1 MVVNERR
8 LKIKLQPH
16 VLRWARER
24 AGFGPVELAGKLQV
38 KPERVLE
45 WETSGEI
52 SVAQAGKLAQRTY
65 TPEGYL
71 FLDEPPEDYLPIA
84 DFRTVGDRPLGRP
97 SPNLLD
103 TVYTM
108 QSRQAWMREELLSE
122 EADPLQF
129 VGSFDDNADVE
140 EIADG
145 MRYVLRLENDW
156 ASRNSSWS
164 ASLRQLR
171 NRIEE
176 SGVLVFIN
184 GIVGNNTHRKL
195 DPEEFRGFAL
205 VDEYAPLIFI
215 NNADFTSAQMFTLAH
230 ELAHIFVGHEGV
242 SNFEALLPSD
252 HAAERFCN
260 SIAAEFLVPHTD
272 LEDLWEAVAND
283 NDPYQ
288 QIARE
293 FKVSVVVAARRALDL
308 NLIDRATYFDF
319 YGDYLADERRRK
331 ENSPGGGDFW
341 NNQNVRLGRRFSA
354 AIARAV
360 KEGRLLY
367 RDAYALTGLNGRTFE
382 RFVHWATE
390 S

>member
-1 MVVNERR
+1 MKERR
-8 LKIKLQPH
+8 LKIKLQPE

-24 AGFGPVELAGKLQV
+24 AGFDPIELAGKLQV
-38 KPERVLE
+38 KPDRVLE
-45 WETSGEI
+45 WEISGEI

-84 DFRTVGDRPLGRP
+84 DFRTVGDLPLNRP
-97 SPNLLD
+97 SPDLLD

-122 EADPLQF
+122 EADPLKF
-129 VGSFDDNADVE
+129 VGYFSDSTDIE
-140 EIADG
+140 EVANGIRD
-145 MRYVLRLENDW
+145 VLRLGNDW
-156 ASRNSSWS
+156 ASRNPSWS
-164 ASLRQLR
+164 AALRQLR

-184 GIVGNNTHRKL
+184 GIVDNNTHRRL
-195 DPEEFRGFAL
+195 DPDEFRGFAL

-260 SIAAEFLVPHTD
+260 SIAAEFLVPQVD
-272 LEDLWEAVAND
+272 LEAMWETLGKEKK
-283 NDPYQ
+283 PYQ
-288 QIARE
+288 EIARE
-293 FKVSVVVAARRALDL
+293 FKVSVIVAARRALDL
-308 NLIDRATYFDF
+308 NLTDRATYLDF
-319 YGDYLADERRRK
+319 YGEYLTDELRRK

-341 NNQNVRLGRRFSA
+341 NNQNMRLGRRFSV

-367 RDAYALTGLNGRTFE
+367 REAYALTGLNGRTFE
-382 RFVHWATE
+382 RFVPWATE

>member
-1 MVVNERR
+1 MREGR
-8 LKIKLQPH
+8 LKIKLQPE

-24 AGFGPVELAGKLQV
+24 AGFDPIELAGKLQV

-71 FLDEPPEDYLPIA
+71 FLDEPPEDHLPIA
-84 DFRTVGDRPLGRP
+84 DFRTVGDRPLARP

-108 QSRQAWMREELLSE
+108 QSRQAWMREELLYE
-122 EADPLQF
+122 EADPLKF
-129 VGSFDDNADVE
+129 VGYFSDSTGIEEVANGIRDV
-140 EIADG
+140 
-145 MRYVLRLENDW
+145 LQLENDW
-156 ASRNSSWS
+156 ASRNPSWS
-164 ASLRQLR
+164 AALRQLR
-171 NRIEE
+171 NRIED

-184 GIVGNNTHRKL
+184 GIVDNNTHRKL

-252 HAAERFCN
+252 HAAERLCN
-260 SIAAEFLVPHTD
+260 GIAAEFLVPHTD
-272 LEDLWEAVAND
+272 LKDMWEAIAND
-283 NDPYQ
+283 EDPYQ

-308 NLIDRATYFDF
+308 NLIDQATYLAF
-319 YGDYLADERRRK
+319 YGEYLADERRKK
-331 ENSPGGGDFW
+331 ENSAGGGDFW

-354 AIARAV
+354 AVALAA

-367 RDAYALTGLNGRTFE
+367 REAYALTGLNGRTFE
-382 RFVHWATE
+382 RFLHWATE